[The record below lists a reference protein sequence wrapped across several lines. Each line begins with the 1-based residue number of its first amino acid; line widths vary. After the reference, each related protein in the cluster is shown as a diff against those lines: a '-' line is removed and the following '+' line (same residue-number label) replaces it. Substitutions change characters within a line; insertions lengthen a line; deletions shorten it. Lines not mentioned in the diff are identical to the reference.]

1 MLVGSEEKI
10 MCHTS
15 ATFHLTILIT
25 WILTYAK
32 RSKNFQKNIKF
43 GWKIRIQHRP
53 DKQGSNKKK
62 CVLMKKLSKRFLQYL
77 PVPK

>member
-1 MLVGSEEKI
+1 MQ
-10 MCHTS
+10 
-15 ATFHLTILIT
+15 
-25 WILTYAK
+25 
-32 RSKNFQKNIKF
+32 RDQKNIKF

-62 CVLMKKLSKRFLQYL
+62 CVLMKNLSKCFLQYL